1 MRHDG
6 HVDIGRVLVLRE
18 LLASSGWIERTQSFA
33 RTMHRSTK
41 DPGGLLLVGTPDV
54 EPWHL
59 AAHLDDEARISG
71 VAELSPTLIRY
82 APPVDAPPHLS
93 FPLQRLEQA
102 KRSKTVFVVSEE
114 DVPSSLLERAWDARK
129 TGATVLSLD
138 AGDSELQQVAHE
150 SLTIV
155 RNEVQ
160 PVRYEVSQL
169 VDSTPSPATGSVEN
183 ADTVTFDTM
192 QHLVSVA
199 AGEVA
204 MSPSQRSIKQRLAHL
219 LETISGPRSESGR

>member
-1 MRHDG
+1 
-6 HVDIGRVLVLRE
+6 VLVLRE
-18 LLASSGWIERTQSFA
+18 LLASSGWVERTQSFA
-33 RTMHRSTK
+33 RTMRRSTK
-41 DPGGLLLVGTPDV
+41 EPGGLLLVGTPDV

-59 AAHLDDEARISG
+59 AAHLDDESRISG

-82 APPVDAPPHLS
+82 APPKDAPAHLS
-93 FPLQRLEQA
+93 VTLQRLEQA
-102 KRSKTVFVVSEE
+102 KRGETVFVVSEDAAPE
-114 DVPSSLLERAWDARK
+114 ALLQRAWDARK

-155 RNEVQ
+155 RGTIDTIHYDMSSLLDAPLNRPDTDDLRQ
-160 PVRYEVSQL
+160 P
-169 VDSTPSPATGSVEN
+169 TPGDV
-183 ADTVTFDTM
+183 VTFDHV

-204 MSPSQRSIKQRLAHL
+204 LTPSQRSMKQRLARL
-219 LETISGPRSESGR
+219 LENISGPRIESGG

>member
-1 MRHDG
+1 MRHDDD
-6 HVDIGRVLVLRE
+6 VDLGRVLVLRE
-18 LLASSGWIERTQSFA
+18 LLASSGWVERTQSFA
-33 RTMHRSTK
+33 RTMRRSTK

-82 APPVDAPPHLS
+82 APPADAPTHLS
-93 FPLQRLEQA
+93 FTLQRLEQA
-102 KRSKTVFVVSEE
+102 KRGETVFVVSE
-114 DVPSSLLERAWDARK
+114 DNAPSSLLERAWDARK
-129 TGATVLSLD
+129 TGATVLSID
-138 AGDSELQQVAHE
+138 GGDTELQQVAHE
-150 SLTIV
+150 SLTV
-155 RNEVQ
+155 VAHEVQ
-160 PVRYEVSQL
+160 PVRYDVSQL
-169 VDSTPSPATGSVEN
+169 VDSSPAPGTESNETG
-183 ADTVTFDTM
+183 DTVTFDTV

-204 MSPSQRSIKQRLAHL
+204 LYPSQRGIKQRLAHL